1 MILEAPLSDAEI
13 DELDA
18 FLMSDATSDEC
29 MDIITLDGFLTALVI
44 GPELVAPS
52 VWLPLV
58 WGETSEPVFESKEQ
72 AERIISLLLRRMN
85 TISSMFGENSSG
97 FEPLPYEREVRGT
110 RLWLADDWCFG
121 FMRAIDLSHEAWEPL
136 FNDKTNLVLLV
147 PILMLGT
154 EQGLDQIDAAAD
166 SEAEYTAT
174 VEMLELSVEAIH
186 AYWRLLVE
194 KRAAT
199 QTSRKTARND
209 PCPCGSGR
217 KFKKCCALP
226 S

>member
-1 MILEAPLSDAEI
+1 
-13 DELDA
+13 
-18 FLMSDATSDEC
+18 MS
-29 MDIITLDGFLTALVI
+29 G
-44 GPELVAPS
+44 
-52 VWLPLV
+52 
-58 WGETSEPVFESKEQ
+58 
-72 AERIISLLLRRMN
+72 
-85 TISSMFGENSSG
+85 
-97 FEPLPYEREVRGT
+97 
-110 RLWLADDWCFG
+110 
-121 FMRAIDLSHEAWEPL
+121 WEPL

-174 VEMLELSVEAIH
+174 VKMLELSVEAIH
-186 AYWRLLVE
+186 AYWRLPVE